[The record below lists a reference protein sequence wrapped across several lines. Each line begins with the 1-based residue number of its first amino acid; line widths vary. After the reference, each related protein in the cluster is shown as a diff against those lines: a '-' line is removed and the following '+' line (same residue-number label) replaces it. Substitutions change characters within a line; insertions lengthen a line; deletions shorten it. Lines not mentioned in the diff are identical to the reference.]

1 MAPTT
6 HEDVSGSKSRVGRG
20 RIPVSD
26 RSAEAQP
33 EAAPSSQ
40 RGASTTQDE
49 VSGSRSRAGRRRR
62 RRITVSDESAEA
74 QPEGAPSSQRGKRKA
89 SPEPSSAASQGRRRQ
104 KRTAKKRKRTDE
116 KKAASSKD
124 EEAAATTSASPGAS
138 HASSSSEASSAASSP
153 LRCPLPPAPA
163 MGAGRNYD
171 PAMEPACEAYMEL
184 SSKYHAKRKRQLQLV
199 TLDRSKASSC
209 MVNEKLQS
217 VRESAT
223 KTVLQVAKVVLGFSS
238 YVDGKLMARS
248 SGFLIDW
255 DERSKAGTVL
265 TSARI
270 ICSKYSALSQWSGT
284 DEYAPNAEIVAHLL
298 DEDDATVPAIL
309 LHYDKHVNIALIKV
323 EIELCAKIPSF
334 SGDVIYGQEIFVLG
348 RDEHQNLTI
357 HHGRVQFMGPNK
369 FQRHH
374 YLFSG
379 CVINQ
384 PSIGGPVIDLNG
396 QVWGLANFPG
406 TAFIP
411 SSIIL
416 KCLDMWKKYQC
427 IPRLHIGMKLSPI
440 KFLDPIHVDRIF
452 RRCNVDSGLIVHEV
466 SHGSVADELGVRP
479 GDIIDSVNGEHNAT
493 TIELEN
499 LLMRICE
506 SHLDEGGVIGS
517 CVDIPVGILHVRKG
531 RKDPR
536 RRCTLSLRLNV
547 AEGVGVHK
555 WYFNCRS
562 MRYLSVQESAPS

>member
-1 MAPTT
+1 WRTRYDLLPPRNPCPHRLDPVSTVMAPTT
-6 HEDVSGSKSRVGRG
+6 QEDVSGSSSRAGRRRRRRTPVSDRSAEAQPEAAPTSQRAAPTTQDEVSG
-20 RIPVSD
+20 SRSRAGHRRRIPVSD

-40 RGASTTQDE
+40 RG
-49 VSGSRSRAGRRRR
+49 
-62 RRITVSDESAEA
+62 
-74 QPEGAPSSQRGKRKA
+74 KRKA
-89 SPEPSSAASQGRRRQ
+89 SPERSSAASQRRRRKAPLEPSEDKRQ

-116 KKAASSKD
+116 KKAASSKG

-171 PAMEPACEAYMEL
+171 PAMEPAYEAYMDL

-298 DEDDATVPAIL
+298 DEDDATVPALL

-396 QVWGLANFPG
+396 QVWGMANFPG

-427 IPRLHIGMKLSPI
+427 IPRMHIGMKLSPI
-440 KFLDPIHVDRIF
+440 KFLDPIHVERIF

-479 GDIIDSVNGEHNAT
+479 GDIIDSVNGEHIAT

-517 CVDIPVGILHVRKG
+517 CVDIPI
-531 RKDPR
+531 
-536 RRCTLSLRLNV
+536 
-547 AEGVGVHK
+547 
-555 WYFNCRS
+555 NCNCQG
-562 MRYLSVQESAPS
+562 LVQMQ